1 MTRDQVIQHT
11 KEWLDLWHS
20 LKSVTDDFEGRWSD
34 MEQWEKDQFQDA
46 QDLAGPVVSLAFNRA
61 REALAEYTK
70 EREAMF
76 AAHDRMLET
85 IEATLQEFI
94 KDIAN
99 D

>member
-11 KEWLDLWHS
+11 KEWLDLWNSFQTVASEHQREWPT
-20 LKSVTDDFEGRWSD
+20 L
-34 MEQWEKDQFQDA
+34 EQWKREQFQDA
-46 QDLAGPVVSLAFNRA
+46 QDLAGPVMSLAYNRA
-61 REALAEYTK
+61 KEALVEYTK

-85 IEATLQEFI
+85 IEATLQESI